1 VKQATSSPRPG
12 AQARVCWPFCQ
23 VALHPH
29 ASVLILASVVVD
41 RSARHVS
48 CPTPSRTPGA
58 RMHQSTCR
66 TVAAARQRRTCV
78 VGWSP
83 TCRAAPKRRE
93 SERRRAFLVRV
104 VVLSARFARASPCLV
119 APKRNSA
126 AVAIAAA
133 ATASLPPL
141 VRVAFF
147 SSCSASRC
155 SLKQCRRRY
164 PGLARASPRRQV
176 AAADRRSICRRRSP
190 APPPVCPTV
199 ETEL

>member
-1 VKQATSSPRPG
+1 
-12 AQARVCWPFCQ
+12 VCWPFCQ

-29 ASVLILASVVVD
+29 VGVLILASVVVD
-41 RSARHVS
+41 PSARHVS
-48 CPTPSRTPGA
+48 CPTLSRTPSA

-66 TVAAARQRRTCV
+66 TVVAARQRLACA
-78 VGWSP
+78 VGRSA

-104 VVLSARFARASPCLV
+104 VVPSARFAHASPCLV
-119 APKRNSA
+119 TPERNSA

-133 ATASLPPL
+133 ATASLPLL

-147 SSCSASRC
+147 SSCSASWC
-155 SLKQCRRRY
+155 SSKQCRRRY

-176 AAADRRSICRRRSP
+176 TAADRQSIRR
-190 APPPVCPTV
+190 
-199 ETEL
+199 